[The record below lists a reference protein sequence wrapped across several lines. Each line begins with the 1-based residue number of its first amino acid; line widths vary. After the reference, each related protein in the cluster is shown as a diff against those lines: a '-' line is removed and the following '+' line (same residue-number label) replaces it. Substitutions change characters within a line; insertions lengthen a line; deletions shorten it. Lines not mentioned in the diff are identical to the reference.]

1 MGLFG
6 KKKTEP
12 ETCGCGGTACGCDT
26 AAAPQGVPTG
36 VVVLGSGCCNCEK
49 LEDAVRTALT
59 EMGSAEE
66 VSHIYD
72 IAQIAA
78 LGVMSTPALM
88 VDGRVVS
95 AGRVLTAEQA
105 RDVIV
110 KARGE

>member
-6 KKKTEP
+6 RKKTEP
-12 ETCGCGGTACGCDT
+12 ETCGCGGTACGRDA

-36 VVVLGSGCCNCEK
+36 VVVLGSGCCNCGK
-49 LEDAVRTALT
+49 LEDAVRTALA

-95 AGRVLTAEQA
+95 AGRVLTTEQA